1 MLARSWQANL
11 PGKLVIH
18 GILKTRFGESPFG
31 EIAFAR
37 APMWSGVFPF
47 GGGMATHN
55 RRDTPIGGK
64 RILIEEVDGVAAASE
79 VQARALA
86 GGLAG
91 VPDKDAIDE
100 NPLDARW

>member
-1 MLARSWQANL
+1 MGEEWLRITERDSHWVYLLVANR
-11 PGKLVIH
+11 LVRESFVRV
-18 GILKTRFGESPFG
+18 GERFAAGRENPS
-31 EIAFAR
+31 
-37 APMWSGVFPF
+37 
-47 GGGMATHN
+47 
-55 RRDTPIGGK
+55 RR
-64 RILIEEVDGVAAASE
+64 RILIEEFDGEAAASE